1 VPWAIGPWA
10 MWVLIDLVPVLAMAA
25 FHRDAPPVTRRP
37 WLLALPITF
46 LLVAVPLLA
55 LEFTGH
61 DSWVPGAPGL
71 FCVLV
76 ALACL
81 AHAPRARS
89 RATSGLWSLTLI
101 LLAADIG
108 LLRIFTL
115 GIYPND
121 PRMIWIGLVELVVM
135 VAAAAALAPDV
146 RGLSSR
152 ESWEVP
158 ETARQ
163 Q

>member
-1 VPWAIGPWA
+1 
-10 MWVLIDLVPVLAMAA
+10 MAA

-37 WLLALPITF
+37 WLLALPVTF

-71 FCVLV
+71 FCILV

-115 GIYPND
+115 GIYPSD
-121 PRMIWIGLVELVVM
+121 PRMIWLGLVELVVM